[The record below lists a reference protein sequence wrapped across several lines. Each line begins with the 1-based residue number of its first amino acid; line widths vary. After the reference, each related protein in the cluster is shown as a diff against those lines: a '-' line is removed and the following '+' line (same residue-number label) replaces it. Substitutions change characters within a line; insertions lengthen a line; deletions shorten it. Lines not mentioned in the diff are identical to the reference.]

1 MLGRYHITRE
11 PELKR
16 KAFHYY
22 FIILVLR
29 SGCNRSCIFNQ
40 TGQQGHMDSGGA
52 DVCRIYHDVYKN
64 ELEEGKNET

>member
-29 SGCNRSCIFNQ
+29 SGLQSELYFQSNWA
-40 TGQQGHMDSGGA
+40 TGPYG
-52 DVCRIYHDVYKN
+52 
-64 ELEEGKNET
+64 